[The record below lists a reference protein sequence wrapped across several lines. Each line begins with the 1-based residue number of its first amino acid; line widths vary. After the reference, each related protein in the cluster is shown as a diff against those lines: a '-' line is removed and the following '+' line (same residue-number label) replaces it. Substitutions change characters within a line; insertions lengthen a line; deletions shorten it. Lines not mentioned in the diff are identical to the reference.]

1 MNEALFSLQERIN
14 SGAAVVGIYGLG
26 YVGLPLALRFCEV
39 GIKVIGFDIDDYKVD
54 TLNAGQSYIE
64 RLTPQRIEHALA
76 QGLEATTDFARSGEV
91 DALIICVPTPLN
103 AHREPDL
110 SFVINTVEAI
120 LPHLRAGQLLS
131 LESTTWPGTTDE
143 ELAPRLATKG
153 FIPGENCA
161 LVFSPERE
169 DPGNPHYGTHD
180 IPKVIGGMTPSC
192 LELGKALYQHAIRSL
207 VPVSNTRTAE
217 MTKLLENIHRAVN
230 IGLVNEMKIVADK
243 MGIDI
248 HEVIRAAETKPFGFT
263 AYHPGPGL
271 GGHCIPID
279 PFYLTWKA
287 KEYGINTR
295 FIELAG
301 EINHYM
307 PHWVVQK
314 TADALNEHSKAVKGS
329 RILVLGLAYKKNIDD
344 SRESPAVEIME
355 LLQSK
360 GAVVDYSDPHI
371 PSFPR
376 KRDYHFDLKSIQ
388 LSAGNIASYDC
399 LVLATDHDSF
409 DYEQLMNQA
418 RLIIDTRGRLPRLP
432 HIISA

>member
-1 MNEALFSLQERIN
+1 M
-14 SGAAVVGIYGLG
+14 
-26 YVGLPLALRFCEV
+26 RFCEV

-64 RLTPQRIEHALA
+64 RLTPQRIKHALA
-76 QGLEATTDFARSGEV
+76 QGLEATNDFSRSGEV

-110 SFVINTVEAI
+110 SFVINTIETI
-120 LPHLRAGQLLS
+120 LPHFRAGQLLS

-143 ELAPRLATKG
+143 ELAPRLEAKG
-153 FIPGENCA
+153 FTPGQNCA

-169 DPGNPHYGTHD
+169 DPGNPDYGTYD
-180 IPKVIGGMTPSC
+180 IPKVIGGMTPIC
-192 LELGKALYQHAIRSL
+192 LELGQALYQHAIRTL
-207 VPVSNTRTAE
+207 VPVSSTRTAE

-248 HEVIRAAETKPFGFT
+248 HEVIRAAATKPFGFT
-263 AYHPGPGL
+263 PYSPGPGL

-287 KEYGINTR
+287 KEYGISTR

-314 TADALNEHSKAVKGS
+314 TADALNDHGKAVKGS

-355 LLQSK
+355 LLQDK
-360 GAVVDYSDPHI
+360 GALVDYSDPHI
-371 PSFPR
+371 PTFPK
-376 KRDYHFDLKSIQ
+376 KRDYHFDLNSIALTAQ
-388 LSAGNIASYDC
+388 SISDYDC
-399 LVLATDHDSF
+399 LILATDHDGF
-409 DYEQLMNQA
+409 DYELLQSQA
-418 RLIIDTRGRLPRLP
+418 RLIVDTRGRLQKQSNV
-432 HIISA
+432 IAA